1 LTQPPL
7 PDFRPRIE
15 DSRPAVMTR
24 TGQKTAFAFAGGGS
38 LGAIQVGM
46 LRVLLSAGVQPDFVV
61 GASVGAINAA
71 YFAGAP
77 NADGVERLAEIWSGL
92 RRGDVFPVTFKSAF
106 GLLRHPDSVIDS
118 GGLRHLIETNL
129 AYARLE
135 DAAIPIHVTATDVE
149 GMAVILSKGPAI
161 DAILASAAIPG
172 VFPPVRI
179 DGQTLMDGAIAR
191 NSPIRVAADLGA
203 PRIVVLPTGYACTLK
218 ELPKGAIARV
228 LHAITLLI
236 EWRLIHDIERLADEV
251 EVCIVP
257 TLCPLDVSPYD
268 FSASGYL
275 IQRAEESTRRWL
287 DGGGLSRRSRSQEL
301 EAHRH

>member
-1 LTQPPL
+1 
-7 PDFRPRIE
+7 
-15 DSRPAVMTR
+15 MTR
-24 TGQKTAFAFAGGGS
+24 TGQKTAFVFAGGGS

-46 LRVLLSAGVQPDFVV
+46 LRVLVSEGVQPDFVV
-61 GASVGAINAA
+61 GASVGAMNAA

-77 NADGVERLAEIWSGL
+77 NAEGVARLAEIWFGL
-92 RRGDVFPVTFKSAF
+92 RRTEVFPVTFKSAF

-118 GGLRHLIETNL
+118 GGLRHLIEINL

-135 DAAIPIHVTATDVE
+135 DATVPVHVTATDVE
-149 GMAVILSKGPAI
+149 GLAVVLSKGPAI

-179 DGQTLMDGAIAR
+179 GGQTLMDGAIAR
-191 NSPIRVAADLGA
+191 HSPIRVAADLGA
-203 PRIVVLPTGYACTLK
+203 SRIVVLPTGYACSLK

-236 EWRLIHDIERLADEV
+236 EWRLIHDVERLADEI

-257 TLCPLDVSPYD
+257 ALCPLDVSPYD
-268 FSASGYL
+268 FSAARDL
-275 IQRAEESTRRWL
+275 MKRAEESTRKWL
-287 DGGGLSRRSRSQEL
+287 DGGGLSRRSRPAEL
-301 EAHRH
+301 EAHHH

>member
-1 LTQPPL
+1 
-7 PDFRPRIE
+7 
-15 DSRPAVMTR
+15 MTR

-77 NADGVERLAEIWSGL
+77 NAEGVARLAEIWFGL
-92 RRGDVFPVTFKSAF
+92 RRREVFPVTFKSAF

-118 GGLRHLIETNL
+118 GGLRHLIEINL

-135 DAAIPIHVTATDVE
+135 DATVPVHVTATDVE
-149 GMAVILSKGPAI
+149 GLEVVLSKGPAI
-161 DAILASAAIPG
+161 DAILASTAIPG

-203 PRIVVLPTGYACTLK
+203 SRIVVLPTGYACSLK

-236 EWRLIHDIERLADEV
+236 EWRLIHDVERLADEI

-257 TLCPLDVSPYD
+257 ALCPLEVSPYD
-268 FSASGYL
+268 FSAARQL
-275 IQRAEESTRRWL
+275 MQRAEESTRKWL
-287 DGGGLSRRSRSQEL
+287 DGGGLLRRSLPAEL
-301 EAHRH
+301 EAHHH